1 MKQVMQLNR
10 TRPKWFPC
18 IIAISLQACA
28 SGAPIP
34 TVTTQLAPGV
44 DRLSIDVSSLRLAPL
59 RAHIFDPSDGLDP
72 TEVAVLA
79 VLNSPDLTAK
89 RAAAGIAG
97 AQAFAAGL
105 LPDPQ
110 IALSADFPL
119 HPSVNTTAYNV
130 NPSLDLV
137 GLLTHS
143 TALRAARASSRQADL
158 DLLWA
163 EWSTAQQARLLA
175 VTALAC
181 EERIRLLESIA
192 AGIDRRIART
202 NRALKLGDSSLSA
215 TAADLAAGLDT
226 RGQIDA
232 ARHDL
237 TKARGDLNA
246 LIGLDPAVRLN
257 LVAGPPPV
265 EVTEDAID
273 RALASLPH
281 RRPDLLALGAGREAQ
296 DAILRKSILAR
307 FPLINLGFSHQQ
319 DNGAAISNGLAAT
332 LVIPIFNGGR
342 GDLAIQK
349 ATRDSLSAEYQARLD
364 ETVAEVAAA
373 RRDRNAARMALAR
386 LQAQLPAFTNAADRA
401 RDAELRRD
409 IDSATYLALDQAAVR
424 ARLSVLDQQVALE
437 SANVSLE
444 TVLFLP
450 SDESKPS

>member
-1 MKQVMQLNR
+1 MRQVMRFNGV
-10 TRPKWFPC
+10 RPKWFSC
-18 IIAISLQACA
+18 IIALSLQACA
-28 SGAPIP
+28 SGNPAP
-34 TVTTQLAPGV
+34 TVKVQLAPGV
-44 DRLSIDVSSLRLAPL
+44 DRLHVDISSLRLAPL
-59 RAHIFDPSDGLDP
+59 NAHIFDPSDGLDP

-79 VLNSPDLTAK
+79 VLNSPDLAAR
-89 RAAAGIAG
+89 RAAARIVG

-110 IALSADFPL
+110 IVLSADFPL

-130 NPSLDLV
+130 SPSLDLV

-143 TALRAARASSRQADL
+143 TALRAARASNRQADL

-163 EWSTAQQARLLA
+163 EWRTAQQARLLA
-175 VTALAC
+175 VTILAG

-192 AGIDRRIART
+192 AGLDRRGERT
-202 NRALKLGDSSLSA
+202 NRALALGDSSLPA

-232 ARHDL
+232 ARHDSA
-237 TKARGDLNA
+237 KARGDLNA
-246 LIGLDPAVRLN
+246 LIGLDPAARLN
-257 LVAGPPPV
+257 LVAGPPPA

-273 RALASLPH
+273 RALASLPQ
-281 RRPDLLALGAGREAQ
+281 RRPDLLALVAGREAQ
-296 DAILRKSILAR
+296 DANLRKSILAR
-307 FPLINLGFSHQQ
+307 FPLINLGFSHQR

-332 LVIPIFNGGR
+332 LVIPIFNRGR

-364 ETVAEVAAA
+364 QTAADVAAA
-373 RRDRNAARMALAR
+373 RRDRNAARIALAR
-386 LQAQLPAFTNAADRA
+386 LQAQLPGFIAAADRA
-401 RDAELRRD
+401 RDAERRRD
-409 IDSATYLALDQAAVR
+409 IDSAMYLSLDQAAVR
-424 ARLSVLDQQVALE
+424 ARLSVLDQQLALT

>member
-1 MKQVMQLNR
+1 MLE
-10 TRPKWFPC
+10 KWR
-18 IIAISLQACA
+18 
-28 SGAPIP
+28 IP
-34 TVTTQLAPGV
+34 TGAAALMV
-44 DRLSIDVSSLRLAPL
+44 
-59 RAHIFDPSDGLDP
+59 
-72 TEVAVLA
+72 VLF
-79 VLNSPDLTAK
+79 
-89 RAAAGIAG
+89 AAAGIAG

-175 VTALAC
+175 MTALAG
-181 EERIRLLESIA
+181 EEKLRLLESIA
-192 AGIDRRIART
+192 AGIDKRIART
-202 NRALKLGDSSLSA
+202 NRALKLGDSSLPA
-215 TAADLAAGLDT
+215 TAADLAAGLEM
-226 RGQIDA
+226 RGQIDT

-246 LIGLDPAVRLN
+246 LVGLDPAVRLN

-265 EVTEDAID
+265 ELAEDAID
-273 RALASLPH
+273 HALASLPQ

-296 DAILRKSILAR
+296 DANVRKSILAR
-307 FPLINLGFSHQQ
+307 FPLINLGFSHQR
-319 DNGAAISNGLAAT
+319 DNGAATSNGLAAT

-349 ATRDSLSAEYQARLD
+349 ATRDSLTAEYQARLD
-364 ETVAEVAAA
+364 QTVADVAEG
-373 RRDRNAARMALAR
+373 LVEL
-386 LQAQLPAFTNAADRA
+386 LQ
-401 RDAELRRD
+401 
-409 IDSATYLALDQAAVR
+409 
-424 ARLSVLDQQVALE
+424 
-437 SANVSLE
+437 
-444 TVLFLP
+444 
-450 SDESKPS
+450 

>member
-1 MKQVMQLNR
+1 M
-10 TRPKWFPC
+10 
-18 IIAISLQACA
+18 
-28 SGAPIP
+28 
-34 TVTTQLAPGV
+34 
-44 DRLSIDVSSLRLAPL
+44 
-59 RAHIFDPSDGLDP
+59 
-72 TEVAVLA
+72 
-79 VLNSPDLTAK
+79 
-89 RAAAGIAG
+89 
-97 AQAFAAGL
+97 
-105 LPDPQ
+105 
-110 IALSADFPL
+110 
-119 HPSVNTTAYNV
+119 
-130 NPSLDLV
+130 
-137 GLLTHS
+137 
-143 TALRAARASSRQADL
+143 
-158 DLLWA
+158 
-163 EWSTAQQARLLA
+163 
-175 VTALAC
+175 
-181 EERIRLLESIA
+181 
-192 AGIDRRIART
+192 
-202 NRALKLGDSSLSA
+202 
-215 TAADLAAGLDT
+215 
-226 RGQIDA
+226 
-232 ARHDL
+232 

-273 RALASLPH
+273 RALASLPQ

-364 ETVAEVAAA
+364 ETVAEVATA

-401 RDAELRRD
+401 SDAELRRD

>member
-1 MKQVMQLNR
+1 MRFNGA
-10 TRPKWFPC
+10 RPKWFPW
-18 IIAISLQACA
+18 IIAVSLQACV
-28 SGAPIP
+28 SGASMP
-34 TVTTQLAPGV
+34 TAKTQLAPGV

-59 RAHIFDPSDGLDP
+59 KAHTFDPSDGLDP
-72 TEVAVLA
+72 TEVAILA
-79 VLNSPDLTAK
+79 VLNSPDLAAR
-89 RAAAGIAG
+89 RAATGIVG

-143 TALRAARASSRQADL
+143 TALRAARASNRQADL

-163 EWSTAQQARLLA
+163 EWSTAQKARLLA
-175 VTALAC
+175 VTILAG
-181 EERIRLLESIA
+181 EERIRLLEAIA
-192 AGIDRRIART
+192 TSLDKRGART
-202 NRALKLGDSSLSA
+202 NHALTLGDTSLPA

-226 RGQIDA
+226 RIQIDA

-237 TKARGDLNA
+237 AKARGDLNA
-246 LIGLDPAVRLN
+246 LIGLDPAARLK
-257 LVAGPPPV
+257 LVAGPQPV
-265 EVTEDAID
+265 ELTEEAID
-273 RALASLPH
+273 RALSSLPQ
-281 RRPDLLALGAGREAQ
+281 RRPDLLALMAGRDAQ
-296 DAILRKSILAR
+296 DANLRKSILAR

-319 DNGAAISNGLAAT
+319 DNGAAISDGPAAT

-342 GDLAIQK
+342 GDVAIQR
-349 ATRDSLSAEYQARLD
+349 ATRDSLGAEYQARLD
-364 ETVAEVAAA
+364 QTVADVAAA
-373 RRDRNAARMALAR
+373 RRDRNAARLTLAR
-386 LQAQLPAFTNAADRA
+386 LQAQLPAFIAAAGRA

-409 IDSATYLALDQAAVR
+409 IDSAMYLSLDQAAVR
-424 ARLSVLDQQVALE
+424 ARMSVLDQELALE